1 MKPCSMIDAADK
13 MTLKTKTDLLAA
25 LEANPTERLWW
36 NITTGKR
43 GIYTFKNETVLARVA
58 EAVIVAGNV
67 KEQRRGASWNVR
79 AYRFMGT
86 D

>member
-1 MKPCSMIDAADK
+1 MILSEEHK
-13 MTLKTKTDLLAA
+13 MTIKTKADLLAA

-43 GIYTFKNETVLARVA
+43 GIYTFKNETVLARAA
-58 EAVIVAGNV
+58 EAVIVAGIV
-67 KEQRRGASWNVR
+67 REHRRGASWNAR
-79 AYRFMGT
+79 QYRFMGT